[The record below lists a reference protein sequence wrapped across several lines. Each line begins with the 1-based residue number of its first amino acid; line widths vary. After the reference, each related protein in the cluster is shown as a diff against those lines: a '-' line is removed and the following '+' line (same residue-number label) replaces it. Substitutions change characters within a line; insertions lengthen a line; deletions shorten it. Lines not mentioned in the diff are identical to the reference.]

1 MKKYIIAVSIVL
13 ISHSSFAQWQEIQQL
28 LLNVEKLTQFRQI
41 LQDMYDGWKVINK
54 GYTTIKDISSGNFSL
69 HKTFLDGLME
79 VSPVVRRYKRISDI
93 IHYQLLIV
101 KRYKAAFNQFKE
113 DNVFTIEEIEYMDKV
128 YSHLFN
134 ESLKNLDELF
144 MVITAGQLRMS
155 DDERLKAIDKIYAR
169 IEDQFS
175 FLEDFNSSTAYLSL
189 QRKREQADVNLSKRL
204 LGQ

>member
-1 MKKYIIAVSIVL
+1 MKKYVIAIAIAL

-93 IHYQLLIV
+93 IHYQVLIV

-113 DNVFTIEEIEYMDKV
+113 DNVFTIPEIEYMDKV

-134 ESLKNLDELF
+134 ESLKNVDELF
-144 MVITAGQLRMS
+144 LVITAGQLRMS
-155 DDERLKAIDKIYAR
+155 DDERLKAIDKIYER
-169 IEDQFS
+169 IQDQFS

-189 QRKREQADVNLSKRL
+189 QRKREQAEVNLSKRL